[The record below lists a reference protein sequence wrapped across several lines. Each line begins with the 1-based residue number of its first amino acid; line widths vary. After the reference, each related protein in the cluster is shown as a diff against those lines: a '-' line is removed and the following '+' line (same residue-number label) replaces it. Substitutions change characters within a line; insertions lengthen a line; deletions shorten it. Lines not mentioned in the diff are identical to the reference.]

1 MKTQLAVPPF
11 STVVNING
19 KLHFASEPPKE
30 GKPKNSERPTH
41 SGVLNQA
48 KVSVFDRSY
57 LYGDSLYEVVRTY
70 SGEFFLLD
78 EHLERLRESAALC
91 HLSLTQDLA
100 FLKSE
105 ILRTYQAFRQ
115 KFSELSPGCPPPE
128 AYLRIVL
135 SRGEGKIG
143 FGLGC
148 LESGTLYTI
157 YVQEVAPPTPAQ
169 IQKGL
174 RLQII
179 PRLRNSPLA
188 LDPAMKSGNYL
199 NSLLGYLEAQEA
211 GFDDALLCNADG
223 HLTEGTT
230 FNIFYIRNGLLA
242 TPPLEIGILDGI
254 TRRAVIAL
262 ARSLGL
268 PVREVRFPRER
279 LYEADEVF
287 ITSSVREVFPV
298 TAVDSAPGARF
309 LARKPGPIT
318 LQLREAYRQTIEKR
332 STSAKPQARVKS

>member
-1 MKTQLAVPPF
+1 MINL
-11 STVVNING
+11 NG
-19 KLHFASEPPKE
+19 KLHFASESPK
-30 GKPKNSERPTH
+30 GLKAKPTGRPTH
-41 SGVLNQA
+41 SEVLNEA
-48 KVSVFDRSY
+48 RVSVFDRSY

-70 SGEFFLLD
+70 AGEFFLLD
-78 EHLERLRESAALC
+78 EHLERLKESADLC

-105 ILRTYQAFRQ
+105 ILRTHHAFRQ
-115 KFSELSPGCPPPE
+115 RFSQVSPNCPPPE
-128 AYLRIVL
+128 AYLRIVI

-148 LESGTLYTI
+148 LESGTLYTLYI
-157 YVQEVAPPTPAQ
+157 QEVEPPTPAQ
-169 IQKGL
+169 IKKGL

-230 FNIFYIRNGLLA
+230 FNIFYFRNGILA

-254 TRRAVIAL
+254 TRRTVIAL
-262 ARSLGL
+262 ASDLGH

-318 LQLREAYRQTIEKR
+318 LRLREAYRQAIEKK
-332 STSAKPQARVKS
+332 APQPNFKRE